1 MQQQAEAVAARYRA
15 VLDSVFTADPYQWA
29 PPSALLRLA
38 SEGWEWLVA
47 WVDGL
52 KAHNPLLFRVF
63 LVSLLLVWTGIF
75 AHAAWLV
82 WRTVRGRRGPTVP
95 CRFRSRGSAT
105 MRSGIPARPTWQPP
119 KGGWPKRCSSPSWR
133 WP

>member
-82 WRTVRGRRGPTVP
+82 WRTVRGAARADRPVSLPVAGE
-95 CRFRSRGSAT
+95 RHDAEWYSRAADLAAAEG
-105 MRSGIPARPTWQPP
+105 RLGELPRP
-119 KGGWPKRCSSPSWR
+119 
-133 WP
+133 